1 MDAMYHSGSGRN
13 TKWVCPNDRQ
23 LALRAKLKTGWSVK
37 SSSLDSRYDD
47 YNQYS
52 SSYPGNLSSTSNSNK
67 NVPLTDDE
75 RQRIIEVIQR
85 AEALDQSEQER
96 VGKLVERLDNM
107 KRNVSMVTSTRSNGR
122 NCGSRCIRGN
132 KCICCCA
139 LCGEKF
145 TVLGAGPTLCRDC
158 RKYVCQKC
166 GVETTT
172 AAVAP
177 ISNAKNSQTDRQ
189 QRPISASIGNLSSL
203 ESLVNVNPPST
214 PPTKVFLCRIC
225 TETREM
231 WKKSGAWFFKS
242 LPKYILPEKK
252 KPRSGSKCAAWTLT
266 GSSRSLEPAEL
277 TQDSSSDEDI
287 TRGNGTHRRLFVS
300 SSLSSEPGESAS
312 TQKRFETLVE
322 VHNKRGSSLDLN
334 NALIENEIKS
344 VSLQLQP
351 STPNLLSPGQLIVP
365 IISSTLT
372 SPTSPLSPLSPSRSS
387 NRLRD
392 QRDKMT
398 TGSGSSQSSTF
409 LRQFAIGSSES
420 VDRESTDSGTKKKQS
435 CQSVSGNSS
444 NDKINQIRGVGST
457 LESTDPTSS
466 RYHATASRRQ
476 SINSDSNVSEMMDSR
491 KTCVS
496 NSQHDHDPNQPLIY
510 RQMDLNVAGMDEE
523 KNYGT
528 LEIALRYEPN
538 QTSHCLQCKL
548 IRARALRPMDIHGL
562 ADPFCVLNIL
572 PIDPESNTTMKLRSK
587 TVLKTR
593 DPEFNEQLNFYAIT
607 ESDMMSE
614 KALHIMIL
622 QDDEA
627 GRDFLGEAKFPL
639 RELRPYQTKFYNVS
653 LMEHYQVDQEENA
666 WGDELSNGRGRIFL
680 SLNYNTNRRALQ
692 VHVQRAMNL
701 LAMDSNGLSDPFVK
715 VRLLMPTPQR
725 EDNPIKMNQVHT
737 TKSLRESFTRSLT
750 KHQSKQGK
758 KLTKNTLLTHT
769 TKVKWNTLNPEW
781 NEELS
786 FETQLNDLSTLALV
800 LTVWDKD
807 FGKKNDFLGSLVL
820 SCNSKGARLRQWINV
835 MKFPDHQ
842 HEASHELCKE
852 TTLFE

>member
-1 MDAMYHSGSGRN
+1 MEAMYHSGSGRN

-52 SSYPGNLSSTSNSNK
+52 TSYPGNLSSTSNANR
-67 NVPLTDDE
+67 NLPLTDDE

-172 AAVAP
+172 VAGVP
-177 ISNAKNSQTDRQ
+177 ISNAKSLQADRQ
-189 QRPISASIGNLSSL
+189 QRSISASIGNLSSI

-252 KPRSGSKCAAWTLT
+252 KPRSGSRCAAWTLT
-266 GSSRSLEPAEL
+266 GSSRSLEPAE

-300 SSLSSEPGESAS
+300 SSVSSEPGESTL

-351 STPNLLSPGQLIVP
+351 STPNLLSPGQLTVP
-365 IISSTLT
+365 NISSTLT
-372 SPTSPLSPLSPSRSS
+372 SPTSPLSPLSPTRSS

-398 TGSGSSQSSTF
+398 TASGSSQSSTF

-420 VDRESTDSGTKKKQS
+420 VDRESTTDNGTKKKLS
-435 CQSVSGNSS
+435 CQSLSRNSS

-466 RYHATASRRQ
+466 RYHSTTSRRQ
-476 SINSDSNVSEMMDSR
+476 SDS
-491 KTCVS
+491 T
-496 NSQHDHDPNQPLIY
+496 
-510 RQMDLNVAGMDEE
+510 
-523 KNYGT
+523 
-528 LEIALRYEPN
+528 
-538 QTSHCLQCKL
+538 LQCEQRKQSQRNDGQRQNVRQQQSTRPRSKSTVDISTNGSEYSRNGRREKL
-548 IRARALRPMDIHGL
+548 RNVGDSPTLRAKPNITLSSMQIDKSKSSTSNGHSRSRGSILRTQHITDRSKEQYHNEIEKQNSSQDTRSRIQRAAQLLRDNRERYDERKGFAYNDPTGRRGWSGLSRRSQISLARTTAISNEILQRL
-562 ADPFCVLNIL
+562 ADGSL
-572 PIDPESNTTMKLRSK
+572 PSGSRGECLERRI
-587 TVLKTR
+587 
-593 DPEFNEQLNFYAIT
+593 EQ
-607 ESDMMSE
+607 
-614 KALHIMIL
+614 
-622 QDDEA
+622 
-627 GRDFLGEAKFPL
+627 R
-639 RELRPYQTKFYNVS
+639 
-653 LMEHYQVDQEENA
+653 
-666 WGDELSNGRGRIFL
+666 
-680 SLNYNTNRRALQ
+680 
-692 VHVQRAMNL
+692 
-701 LAMDSNGLSDPFVK
+701 NGLSDPFVK
-715 VRLLMPTPQR
+715 VRLLMPTQQR
-725 EDNPIKMNQVHT
+725 EDNSIKMNQVHI

-750 KHQSKQGK
+750 KHQPKQGK
-758 KLTKNTLLTHT
+758 KIAKNTSLTHT

-781 NEELS
+781 NEEFS
-786 FETQLNDLSTLALV
+786 FETQLNDLNTLALV

-842 HEASHELCKE
+842 HEASHELSKE
-852 TTLFE
+852 KILFE

>member
-476 SINSDSNVSEMMDSR
+476 SDSTLQYQQRQQCQRNDGQQKNVRQQQSTRPRSKSTVDISTNGSECSRNGRREKLRNVGDSPALRAKSNITLSSMQIDKSKSSTSNGHSRSRGSVLRTQHITDRSREQYHNEIEKQNSSQDTRSRIQRAAQLLRDNRERYDERKGFAYNDPTGRRGWSGLSRRSQISLARTTAISNEILQRLADGTLSSGSRGECLGRRTEQRSR
-491 KTCVS
+491 KDIS
-496 NSQHDHDPNQPLIY
+496 IIELQHESTST
-510 RQMDLNVAGMDEE
+510 ASSCSTSDES
-523 KNYGT
+523 
-528 LEIALRYEPN
+528 I
-538 QTSHCLQCKL
+538 
-548 IRARALRPMDIHGL
+548 
-562 ADPFCVLNIL
+562 
-572 PIDPESNTTMKLRSK
+572 
-587 TVLKTR
+587 
-593 DPEFNEQLNFYAIT
+593 
-607 ESDMMSE
+607 
-614 KALHIMIL
+614 
-622 QDDEA
+622 
-627 GRDFLGEAKFPL
+627 
-639 RELRPYQTKFYNVS
+639 
-653 LMEHYQVDQEENA
+653 
-666 WGDELSNGRGRIFL
+666 SNG
-680 SLNYNTNRRALQ
+680 Q
-692 VHVQRAMNL
+692 
-701 LAMDSNGLSDPFVK
+701 
-715 VRLLMPTPQR
+715 
-725 EDNPIKMNQVHT
+725 
-737 TKSLRESFTRSLT
+737 
-750 KHQSKQGK
+750 
-758 KLTKNTLLTHT
+758 
-769 TKVKWNTLNPEW
+769 
-781 NEELS
+781 
-786 FETQLNDLSTLALV
+786 
-800 LTVWDKD
+800 
-807 FGKKNDFLGSLVL
+807 
-820 SCNSKGARLRQWINV
+820 QWTI
-835 MKFPDHQ
+835 
-842 HEASHELCKE
+842 
-852 TTLFE
+852 